1 MHRAKLYADEN
12 IETNLVRHLRS
23 QGVAVDYAVELGFN
37 PREDEFHFQEAR
49 RRKAILLTKD
59 IDFLDNNRFPYRN
72 MKDTAIVV
80 LRTEKGYTATLD
92 FGYALV
98 ALLDHIVASGTKN
111 LTGLKMEIKGPKIVF
126 HALVNG
132 KVKRDEI
139 DISKGFKDRMLFD
152 EAK

>member
-1 MHRAKLYADEN
+1 MQKARLYADEN
-12 IETNLVRHLRS
+12 IEASLVQHLRN
-23 QGVAVDYAVELGFN
+23 QDVAVDYAAELGFS
-37 PREDEFHFQEAR
+37 PRDDGFHFQEAR

-98 ALLDHIVASGTKN
+98 ALLDHVVASGRKN
-111 LTGLKMEIKGPKIVF
+111 LAGLKMEIKGPRIIF
-126 HALVNG
+126 HALING
-132 KVKRDEI
+132 KVKHDEI
-139 DISKGFKDRMLFD
+139 DISKGFKDRMLFA
-152 EAK
+152 EAR

>member
-1 MHRAKLYADEN
+1 MPKAKLYADEN
-12 IETNLVRHLRS
+12 IETNLVRHLRN
-23 QGVAVDYAVELGFN
+23 QGVTVDCAEELGYK
-37 PREDEFHFQEAR
+37 PRDDEFHLQEAR
-49 RRKAILLTKD
+49 KRSAILLTKD
-59 IDFLDNNRFPYRN
+59 TDFLDDNKFPYRN

-80 LRTEKGYTATLD
+80 LRTEKGYKATLE

-98 ALLDHIVASGTKN
+98 ALLDHIVASGTRN
-111 LTGLKMEIKGPKIVF
+111 LAGLKIEIKGSKIIF
-126 HALVNG
+126 HALVKG